1 MPLEA
6 NDDQSLATVDT
17 LTPEDAERERARRR
31 GLARAAARAE
41 GRADPEEAFVRRA
54 TRGVL
59 ERAFTALSDGVREY
73 AIFLMDPDGIIT
85 YWGEGARLIKWWTKD
100 EVEGA
105 HLRVLYPGNGSDDGT
120 AEEHMRQAAERGEY
134 SGEGQRVRAGGST
147 FWAGVTLT
155 ALRDDSG
162 DLLGFAKVT
171 RDLTARRAADSLLQ
185 AAATAAEE
193 AREAAVAADI
203 AKSGFL
209 ATMSHEIRTPI
220 NAIMGY
226 QELLDLEIGGPL
238 TAQQR
243 EYLARAQAGGQHLL
257 RIINEVLDFSRLDH
271 RQLEVKLGAVRV
283 GDVIEAARTLIGPQA
298 ARAGITIID
307 SVAAYAAGLSALGD
321 EDGIRQI
328 LVNLLSN
335 AVKFTPVGGRVV
347 LSAGTADRPP
357 ADVGATATGVA
368 PWVYIRVEDTGP
380 GISPERLAQVFEP
393 FVQADMSLTREH
405 GGTGLGLAISRR
417 LARLMGGE
425 VTARSSVDVGSTFF
439 IWLPAAPLESMRTG
453 GVEGHGPGSPS
464 VGQAL
469 ARAAA
474 QSEVPVV
481 GTLRG
486 IADAVLAELERIL
499 RRYVARLR
507 TDAETPT
514 AHGIGEELIEDHL
527 ATYVA
532 DIGSALQM
540 IDVTAGEATPGA
552 IDTTVIQRT
561 LCERHGAQRA
571 RLGFTESEVRREFA
585 ILGEEVIAGV
595 RRRAPHFVRGP
606 NLEAR
611 AKEVE
616 RSIDLLAQLFVLAER
631 ISVAAFHRALEAESG
646 SAN

>member
-1 MPLEA
+1 
-6 NDDQSLATVDT
+6 LA
-17 LTPEDAERERARRR
+17 
-31 GLARAAARAE
+31 
-41 GRADPEEAFVRRA
+41 
-54 TRGVL
+54 
-59 ERAFTALSDGVREY
+59 DGVREY

-226 QELLDLEIGGPL
+226 HDLLDLGVGGPL
-238 TAQQR
+238 TDEQR
-243 EYLARAQAGGQHLL
+243 MYLSRAQAGGHHLL

-271 RQLEVKLGAVRV
+271 RGLEVNCVAVRV
-283 GDVIEAARTLIGPQA
+283 GDVVREARALIEPQA
-298 ARAGITIID
+298 TQAGISVID
-307 SVAAYAAGLSALGD
+307 SVAGYAAGLAVSGD

-335 AVKFTPVGGRVV
+335 AVKFTPRGGRVII
-347 LSAGTADRPP
+347 SAGTAERPP
-357 ADVGATATGVA
+357 ADVGVSFTGA
-368 PWVYIRVEDTGP
+368 EPWVYIRVEDTGP
-380 GISPERLAQVFEP
+380 GMAPERVPQVFEP
-393 FVQADMSLTREH
+393 FVQGDMSLTRAH

-425 VTARSSVDVGSTFF
+425 ITARSTLGTGSTFF
-439 IWLPAAPLESMRTG
+439 IWLPAAVLETMRTG
-453 GVEGHGPGSPS
+453 GVEGHGPGAP
-464 VGQAL
+464 GAGEAI
-469 ARAAA
+469 ARAAT
-474 QSEVPVV
+474 QSAVPMM
-481 GTLRG
+481 GALRG
-486 IADAVLAELERIL
+486 IADAVLSELERIL
-499 RRYVARLR
+499 QRYVNRLR
-507 TDAETPT
+507 TDPETPT
-514 AHGIGEELIEDHL
+514 AHAIGEELIEDHL
-527 ATYVA
+527 ATFVA

-540 IDVTAGEATPGA
+540 VDVALGEASPDA
-552 IDTTVIQRT
+552 LDTTAIQRA

-571 RLGFTESEVRREFA
+571 RLGFTESELRREFA
-585 ILGEEVIAGV
+585 ILGEEVIAGI

-606 NLEAR
+606 NIEAR
-611 AKEVE
+611 AGEVE

-631 ISVAAFHRALEAESG
+631 TSVVSFRRALEAQTE